1 MRGADPLLL
10 DYLALEQAV
19 GFIQIVAIDLIGKL
33 QFLKFVVDLLFL
45 PYTVITIPAIGCL
58 AIGVDALVLELPG
71 ELKEAFLVENHAK
84 VLIQETVELQASL
97 AAESS
102 IEPAVRTIGKRNTQ
116 PAGDEHIEAG
126 GIFMFLGIELDLLEE
141 IIFVLEVNSG

>member
-1 MRGADPLLL
+1 MLTSCSYLEN
-10 DYLALEQAV
+10 LALQQGVRLIEVIAV
-19 GFIQIVAIDLIGKL
+19 ELVGQL
-33 QFLKFVVDLLFL
+33 QLLEFVVDLFL
-45 PYTVITIPAIGCL
+45 LPETVITVPAIGCL
-58 AIGVDALVLELPG
+58 AIGIDALVLELPG